1 MHTESPVLQQEEER
15 QSKILDCNYSKVDI
29 QKLVS
34 ELDLSRDSKRKLIK
48 SLSKFQKLFSGGLG
62 KVKLD
67 KPIDIELEKGATPH
81 YGGFYS
87 VPHMLKKPLKKEVE
101 RMVEADIL
109 KRLPFHS
116 DTPWGV
122 PSFC

>member
-1 MHTESPVLQQEEER
+1 MHSESPVLQQEQER

-34 ELDLSRDSKRKLIK
+34 DLDQPRDIKRKLIK

-81 YGGFYS
+81 YGGFCS
-87 VPHMLKKPLKKEVE
+87 VLHMLKKH
-101 RMVEADIL
+101 L
-109 KRLPFHS
+109 KRKLKE
-116 DTPWGV
+116 W
-122 PSFC
+122 